1 MAKQELTYA
10 EVLNGIKNKQ
20 YKPVYYLMGEE
31 AYYIDLIANYIAE
44 NVLSE
49 TEKEFNQTI
58 VYGADTDM
66 DRIITAARR
75 YPMMA
80 EHQVIIVKEAQALKN
95 IDELSVYLKKPLL
108 STILVFC
115 HKHGTLDKRKKVTLD
130 IEKNGIL
137 FDSKKLKES
146 QIPPFIH
153 AYLSKKGVSAD
164 AKSIAM
170 LADFVGTDLNKL
182 VGEMEKLIITL
193 PAGQKSVTPE
203 QIEKNIGISKD
214 YNNYELLNALINK
227 DVFKA
232 NQIVAYL
239 NKSNKANAL
248 PGILAFLFNFY
259 SNLMLAY
266 YAPEKSES
274 GIAAQLDLR
283 SSWQSRDYIRAMQKY
298 TAVKVM
304 HIIEDIRYCDAKA
317 KGVDNPSVGSGELLR
332 ELLFRILH

>member
-10 EVLNGIKNKQ
+10 EVLDGIRSKQ

-31 AYYIDLIANYIAE
+31 AYYIDLIAGYMAK
-44 NVLSE
+44 NVLNE
-49 TEKEFNQTI
+49 TEREFNQTI
-58 VYGADTDM
+58 IYGADTDISS
-66 DRIITAARR
+66 IITAARR

-80 EHQVIIVKEAQALKN
+80 EHQVIIVKEAQNLKN
-95 IDELSVYLKKPLL
+95 IDELSVYLKNPLR

-115 HKHGTLDKRKKVTLD
+115 HKHGTLDRRKKVTLD
-130 IEKNGIL
+130 IEKNGVL
-137 FDSKKLKES
+137 FESKKLKES
-146 QIPPFIH
+146 QVPQFIQ
-153 AYLSKKGVSAD
+153 AYFRQKGVAAD

-182 VGEMEKLIITL
+182 TGEMEKLIITL

-203 QIEKNIGISKD
+203 LIEKNIGISKD
-214 YNNYELLNALINK
+214 YNNYELLNAIISK
-227 DVFKA
+227 DVLKA

-239 NKSNKANAL
+239 NKSNKANTL
-248 PGILAFLFNFY
+248 PGILALLFNFF

-266 YAPEKSES
+266 YAPEKSEN

-283 SSWQSRDYIRAMQKY
+283 FSWQSRDYIRAMQKY
-298 TAVKVM
+298 TATKVM
-304 HIIEDIRYCDAKA
+304 HIIADIRLYDAKA
-317 KGVDNPSVGSGELLR
+317 KGVDNPSVGPGELLR